1 MFGTLGNIFKR
12 QRYYF
17 EDEGQMVVDLDPT
30 AAVEKHNY
38 EVMAQARQSKD
49 FPGEDMIVQ
58 MGPQHP
64 STHGVLRLELVLDG
78 EIVKK
83 VTPHI
88 GYLHRNFEKHGENL
102 GWNEVIPFTDRLD
115 YLAAMSMNWGYC
127 LAAEKILGVKELPKK
142 VEYIRVICGE
152 FMRIASHLMAIGT
165 FGLDVGAVTPFL
177 WAFRDRERILD
188 LFEEISGARL
198 LYNYIWIGGL
208 SRDMPSGWLKKAR
221 KFLDEFVR
229 NMKEFNRL
237 LTGNHIFVKRTVDVG
252 ILPPEVA
259 INCGATGPVLRGSG
273 IKWDV
278 RKEEPYSLYPQFEFD
293 VPMGEGLFGPI
304 GSVFDRYSVRVREIE
319 QSVKILRQALAQCPE
334 QGDVKE
340 AIPRRMRPPAGA
352 ECYVRSEAPRGEIG
366 FYLRS
371 NGTDIP
377 DRVRC
382 RSSCFVHVSLLDEIS
397 RGAMIADMI
406 LIIGSIDIVLGE
418 VDR

>member
-1 MFGTLGNIFKR
+1 MFGSLGNIFKR

-17 EDEGQMVVDLDPT
+17 EDEGSLVVDLDPR
-30 AAVEKHNY
+30 AAIEKHNY
-38 EVMAQARQSKD
+38 DVMAKARQGKD
-49 FPGEDMIVQ
+49 FPGEDMVVN

-78 EIVKK
+78 EVVKK
-83 VTPHI
+83 CTPHI
-88 GYLHRNFEKHGENL
+88 GYLHRNFEKHAENV
-102 GWNEVIPFTDRLD
+102 GWNEVIPYTDRLD
-115 YLAAMSMNWGYC
+115 YLASMSMNWGYC

-188 LFEEISGARL
+188 LFEWISGARL

-208 SRDMPSGWLKKAR
+208 SRDMPSGWLKKASE
-221 KFLDEFVR
+221 FLDEFER
-229 NMKEFNRL
+229 NMQEFNRL
-237 LTGNHIFVKRTVDVG
+237 LSGNHIFIKRAADIG

-293 VPMGEGLFGPI
+293 VPVGEGVHGPL
-304 GSVFDRYSVRVREIE
+304 GSVFDRYYVRIKEIE
-319 QSVKILRQALAQCPE
+319 QSIKILRQAIAQCPE

-340 AIPRRMRPPAGA
+340 GIPRRMRPSAGA

-371 NGTDIP
+371 SGADNP

-382 RSSCFVHVSLLDEIS
+382 RSSCFVHVGLLDEIS
-397 RGAMIADMI
+397 RGTMVADMI